1 MIMFEIYTVPN
12 CKWCD
17 KAKEL
22 ATGLGYDIVENDFY
36 APSTWEWLE
45 WTGSVP
51 QTAPQIFVDGEHIGG
66 CSDFMEFIDAS
77 AS

>member
-1 MIMFEIYTVPN
+1 MLMFEIYTVPN

-17 KAKEL
+17 KAKEI
-22 ATGLGYDIVENDFY
+22 AARAGYDIVENDFF

-51 QTAPQIFVDGEHIGG
+51 QTAPQIFVDGDHIGG
-66 CSDFMEFIDAS
+66 CQDFMEFINAS